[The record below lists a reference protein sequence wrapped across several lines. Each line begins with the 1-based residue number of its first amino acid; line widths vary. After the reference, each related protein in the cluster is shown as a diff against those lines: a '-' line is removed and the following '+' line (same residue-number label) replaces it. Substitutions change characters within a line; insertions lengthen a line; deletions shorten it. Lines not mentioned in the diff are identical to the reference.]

1 MGNIGGMFSS
11 GQSEVRAQPA
21 GSTVPPAE
29 STAVNSNSIGSTVRP
44 AGPKPTGSGVEN
56 TVSEQEKLQA
66 IIDNNSSTE
75 PDKAAARSRLA
86 SLKLALPK
94 VGGSRKKKMK
104 RVKRNKT
111 NKYKKKKH

>member
-44 AGPKPTGSGVEN
+44 AEPKPPGSGVEITN
-56 TVSEQEKLQA
+56 SERTRLQA
-66 IIDNNSSTE
+66 IIDSASSKE
-75 PDKAAARSRLA
+75 EDKAAAR
-86 SLKLALPK
+86 LALIK
-94 VGGSRKKKMK
+94 KGGSRKKKMK
-104 RVKRNKT
+104 RIKRNKT
-111 NKYKKKKH
+111 NKKYKKKINIKSQ